1 MRRALLHRVHERSP
15 AFNHATYAE
24 IKYSTARTP
33 GPTAPRPRDPQL
45 WMEMDRCVAT
55 SRYPPLSNVR
65 ISMKIIPPIE
75 FFEPRLS

>member
-55 SRYPPLSNVR
+55 SRYPALKCPNFNENYSINR
-65 ISMKIIPPIE
+65 I
-75 FFEPRLS
+75 FPRLS

>member
-55 SRYPPLSNVR
+55 SRYPVFKCPNFNENYSTNR
-65 ISMKIIPPIE
+65 I
-75 FFEPRLS
+75 FPRLS